1 MKHLVIYL
9 YSLLFLL
16 LSVGTYAQT
25 EQSKGTSDKLR
36 AFFDKAE
43 DFELNTSVFYRYGYR
58 VVEQDLND
66 NSILNEIRNQWDLA
80 YFGNWFELRS
90 KTDLGYDA
98 VLTKMIFEPRELKLE
113 IFPALWWDLKIGRQI
128 LTWGKGDYVFINDL
142 FPKDYRSFLSGR
154 NIEYLKA
161 PSDAIKL
168 TLQPSWFQFNLVYT
182 PQFDAD
188 RFPKG
193 DRILQLLDQ
202 NSGQYFSSSFPIQTN
217 QPDRFFRDDELAYR
231 FQKNMKGL
239 DLALYGYHG
248 FWKLPVGFDPTEN
261 NYAFPK
267 LHVYGFSMEWNLAGF
282 IWATEWAYYDSSEDR
297 DGSDPFIRN
306 GENRFLLN
314 LSRQFTNGLNLGLQ
328 YYSEYMHD
336 FDAYQLSAPTAFSDK
351 KRRNNYISLRI
362 EKTYKNQRLQIG
374 SFAFLG
380 LANGEIYILPSI
392 SYKLSDY
399 WLVDFGA
406 SLVSKQ
412 DATTNWG
419 PFVKNNHVHFGFKWA
434 I

>member
-1 MKHLVIYL
+1 MAI
-9 YSLLFLL
+9 
-16 LSVGTYAQT
+16 TA
-25 EQSKGTSDKLR
+25 
-36 AFFDKAE
+36 
-43 DFELNTSVFYRYGYR
+43 
-58 VVEQDLND
+58 
-66 NSILNEIRNQWDLA
+66 
-80 YFGNWFELRS
+80 FGNCLL
-90 KTDLGYDA
+90 D
-98 VLTKMIFEPRELKLE
+98 
-113 IFPALWWDLKIGRQI
+113 
-128 LTWGKGDYVFINDL
+128 
-142 FPKDYRSFLSGR
+142 
-154 NIEYLKA
+154 
-161 PSDAIKL
+161 L
-168 TLQPSWFQFNLVYT
+168 TLQKIIT
-182 PQFDAD
+182 PF
-188 RFPKG
+188 
-193 DRILQLLDQ
+193 L
-202 NSGQYFSSSFPIQTN
+202 SC
-217 QPDRFFRDDELAYR
+217 
-231 FQKNMKGL
+231 
-239 DLALYGYHG
+239 
-248 FWKLPVGFDPTEN
+248 
-261 NYAFPK
+261 
-267 LHVYGFSMEWNLAGF
+267 
-282 IWATEWAYYDSSEDR
+282 SSEDR